1 MKRSTFIKSSILGSI
16 ATISLNGIKLNSNPK
31 ISLSPWSIM
40 RKGYGEIDPGGID
53 VYDYPMIAKELG
65 FNYIEHEMFHFPKN
79 LDDKSIFKMVNR
91 CKEADI
97 KSVLLL
103 TGGIGDITDTNK
115 KYRKIALEKY
125 KRWMD
130 IAHLLKCKSMRN
142 VCADRIT
149 VSRVEKLKYAIEG
162 VSELTDHGKKLNMD
176 LLIENHNG
184 YSSDPDWLV
193 TLIKKVNSKNLG
205 ILGDFTNWKLTDNP
219 KTFFP
224 DAYKGFQIMSPYIRF
239 VSAKS
244 EKFNIN
250 GEEINT
256 NYKKMFKIL
265 KNCPQLECIGVEFF
279 GNEIT
284 RKKGISQTKNL
295 IENSL
300 STIF

>member
-16 ATISLNGIKLNSNPK
+16 GTLSFSEIKLKSTPK

-40 RKGYGEIDPGGID
+40 RKGYGEIDPDGID
-53 VYDYPMIAKELG
+53 LYDYPMITKELG
-65 FNYIEHEMFHFPKN
+65 FNFIEHEMFHFPNN
-79 LDDKSIFKMVNR
+79 LNDKTIFKMIRR
-91 CKEADI
+91 CEEADV

-103 TGGIGDITDTNK
+103 TGGIGDIADTNK
-115 KYRKIALEKY
+115 KFRERALNKY

-130 IAHLLKCKSMRN
+130 VADQLKCKSMRN

-149 VSRVEKLKYAIEG
+149 VTRAEKLKYAIEG
-162 VSELTDHGKKLNMD
+162 VSELTDHAEKLNMD

-193 TLIKKVNSKNLG
+193 TLIKKINSKNLG

-224 DAYKGFQIMSPYIRF
+224 DPYEGFKIMSPFIRF
-239 VSAKS
+239 ISAKS
-244 EKFNIN
+244 EKFNSLGN
-250 GEEINT
+250 EINT
-256 NYKKMFKIL
+256 DYNKMFKIL

-279 GNEIT
+279 GNEID

-295 IENSL
+295 IQKSL